1 MRVQINISN
10 GWSMKL
16 AHFCLLDSD
25 RSCSAL
31 VLFYSIDKRCF
42 STRTRLVSLSIHK
55 KWSSLLHPQRNFH
68 SFSFIVDI
76 LRQAVPEPIV
86 ELLDGQGAVLLPDTV
101 LYYRIGSSLDLHCRV
116 RRYWIK
122 PKRFSWL
129 KSGRPLTDD
138 IWRGGIR

>member
-1 MRVQINISN
+1 MLRIY
-10 GWSMKL
+10 KE
-16 AHFCLLDSD
+16 
-25 RSCSAL
+25 
-31 VLFYSIDKRCF
+31 
-42 STRTRLVSLSIHK
+42 
-55 KWSSLLHPQRNFH
+55 NFH

-86 ELLDGQGAVLLPDTV
+86 ELLDGQGTVLLPDTV